1 MYSPFSSTSNGCDS
15 CSTLDDAFGP
25 SMGSNTANIN
35 QLLQQAS
42 QNAVMNQHA
51 NTVMPGSAPNMSAQ
65 TGQVLYVQ
73 QPATVNNGRPAVPN
87 VATAAANNTSVN
99 AKQAMNNMVVKA
111 VTPGSVNNTAQ
122 PVVVQTQQQQP
133 LIEEGFVDMGVP
145 YSILFMNLG
154 FVVLAAMACNEA
166 FKYYINKAIQ
176 TAEGQTHY
184 YLGYAVVAILLVVG
198 AHYYSKR
205 ATTY

>member
-51 NTVMPGSAPNMSAQ
+51 NNVMPGSAAGMASQ

-73 QPATVNNGRPAVPN
+73 QPAVVNNGRPAVPN
-87 VATAAANNTSVN
+87 VATAAANNTAVN

-111 VTPGSVNNTAQ
+111 VTTTATQ
-122 PVVVQTQQQQP
+122 PVVVQAQPQQQP
-133 LIEEGFVDMGVP
+133 LVEEGFVDMGVP

>member
-1 MYSPFSSTSNGCDS
+1 MYSSFSSTSNGCDS

-25 SMGSNTANIN
+25 SMGSNTSNIN

-42 QNAVMNQHA
+42 QNAIMNQHA
-51 NTVMPGSAPNMSAQ
+51 NTVMPGSVPNMSAQ

-73 QPATVNNGRPAVPN
+73 QPQPAVNNGRPAVPN
-87 VATAAANNTSVN
+87 VATAAANNSSVN

-111 VTPGSVNNTAQ
+111 VATTAQ
-122 PVVVQTQQQQP
+122 PVVVQQQQP
-133 LIEEGFVDMGVP
+133 LVEEGFVDMGVP

-154 FVVLAAMACNEA
+154 FVLLAAMACNEA

>member
-1 MYSPFSSTSNGCDS
+1 MYSSFSSTSNGCDS

-42 QNAVMNQHA
+42 QNAVMKQHA
-51 NTVMPGSAPNMSAQ
+51 NNVMPGSAAGMAAQ

-73 QPATVNNGRPAVPN
+73 QPQPAVNNVRPAVPN
-87 VATAAANNTSVN
+87 VATTAAANNIAVN

-111 VTPGSVNNTAQ
+111 VATTTSQ
-122 PVVVQTQQQQP
+122 PVVVQQQP
-133 LIEEGFVDMGVP
+133 LVEEGFLDMGVP

-154 FVVLAAMACNEA
+154 FVLLAAMACNEA

>member
-15 CSTLDDAFGP
+15 CSTLEDAFGP
-25 SMGSNTANIN
+25 SMGSSGSTANIN

-51 NTVMPGSAPNMSAQ
+51 NNVMPGSAVGQQ
-65 TGQVLYVQ
+65 TPVVYVQQ
-73 QPATVNNGRPAVPN
+73 QPATQGMNRPAVNN
-87 VATAAANNTSVN
+87 VATMAMNNAN
-99 AKQAMNNMVVKA
+99 AKQAMNNMVAKA
-111 VTPGSVNNTAQ
+111 VNPAANTVAV
-122 PVVVQTQQQQP
+122 PAVVAAAPQQ
-133 LIEEGFVDMGVP
+133 IVMDEGFADMSSGVP

-154 FVVLAAMACNEA
+154 FVVLAALACNEA

-184 YLGYAVVAILLVVG
+184 YLGYAIIALLLVVG

-205 ATTY
+205 ATAV

>member
-1 MYSPFSSTSNGCDS
+1 
-15 CSTLDDAFGP
+15 
-25 SMGSNTANIN
+25 MGSSNTANIN
-35 QLLQQAS
+35 QLLQQVS

-51 NTVMPGSAPNMSAQ
+51 NNVMPGSAAGMAAQ

-73 QPATVNNGRPAVPN
+73 QPAPVNNGRPSVPN
-87 VATAAANNTSVN
+87 VATMASNNAAN

-111 VTPGSVNNTAQ
+111 VTGTAQ
-122 PVVVQTQQQQP
+122 PATVTIQPVSGQQNT
-133 LIEEGFVDMGVP
+133 IEEGFEDMGTGVP

-184 YLGYAVVAILLVVG
+184 YLGYAVVALLLVVG

-205 ATTY
+205 VTSI

>member
-25 SMGSNTANIN
+25 SMGSNTSNIN

-51 NTVMPGSAPNMSAQ
+51 NNIVPGSAPNMSAQ

-73 QPATVNNGRPAVPN
+73 QQPASRPAVPN
-87 VATAAANNTSVN
+87 VATMASANNAN
-99 AKQAMNNMVVKA
+99 AKQAMNNMVAKA
-111 VTPGSVNNTAQ
+111 VAGPQ
-122 PVVVQTQQQQP
+122 PVAVMTTSQPVSQQV
-133 LIEEGFVDMGVP
+133 IVEEGFADMTTGVP

-154 FVVLAAMACNEA
+154 FVVLACLACNEA

-176 TAEGQTHY
+176 SAEGQTYY
-184 YLGYAVVAILLVVG
+184 YLGYAGIALILVVG

-205 ATTY
+205 VTAV

>member
-25 SMGSNTANIN
+25 SMGSNTSNIN

-51 NTVMPGSAPNMSAQ
+51 NTVMPGSAAGMAAQ

-73 QPATVNNGRPAVPN
+73 QPAVNNGRPAVPN
-87 VATAAANNTSVN
+87 VATAAANNSSVN

-111 VTPGSVNNTAQ
+111 VTPNAVNTATQ
-122 PVVVQTQQQQP
+122 PVVVQQQQQQP
-133 LIEEGFVDMGVP
+133 LVEEGFVDMGVP